1 MTDCKICES
10 KNWKQMYITA
20 QQRFDNTIT
29 KLTIGFVILFA
40 ITFICLITT
49 TFLVIKTQK
58 FISEFEYVEETEL
71 HIEQDCRGE
80 NTVILSDGSEVNTNG
95 TGSNRNQEEI
105 LEKEEKEGNK
115 NNSIVIGR

>member
-29 KLTIGFVILFA
+29 KLTIGFVILFT

-80 NTVILSDGSEVNTNG
+80 NTVILSDGSEVSVDG

-105 LEKEEKEGNK
+105 LEKEKEGDK
-115 NNSIVIGR
+115 NNSIIIGK